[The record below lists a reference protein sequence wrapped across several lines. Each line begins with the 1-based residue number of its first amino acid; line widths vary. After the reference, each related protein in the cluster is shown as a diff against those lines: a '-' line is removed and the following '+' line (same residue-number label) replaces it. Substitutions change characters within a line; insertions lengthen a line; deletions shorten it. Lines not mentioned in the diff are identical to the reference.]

1 MPMVGRAIRRKEDQ
15 ALHALLTLARQISGA
30 DFTYW
35 GIVRDGFVIVKDYN
49 FGTESE
55 GFEFELPV
63 GKGRS
68 EEHTSELQ
76 SRQYLVCR
84 LLLEKKKYIRTVK
97 LFINSLILSPIHY
110 LHPNIIL
117 IFTYVPYY
125 YIC

>member
-55 GFEFELPV
+55 GFEFELPL
-63 GKGRS
+63 GKGLGGIAFARM
-68 EEHTSELQ
+68 EPQMTSDYMNSGYRHPGVAEDRK
-76 SRQYLVCR
+76 STR
-84 LLLEKKKYIRTVK
+84 LNSSHANISYAVFCLKKKKKT
-97 LFINSLILSPIHY
+97 
-110 LHPNIIL
+110 
-117 IFTYVPYY
+117 
-125 YIC
+125 